1 MHRHIVTGTATALVG
16 LLSAWLFAS
25 ENPPI
30 DLGNDIEN
38 LWRALHI
45 PAWIIAFAI
54 HRNPHGGGMGPVL
67 VGVFVQ
73 WFVVGWAGS
82 WLWNRNPRTSPPRGA
97 AA

>member
-38 LWRALHI
+38 LLSHLTRLTPDSALADKLNEGWK
-45 PAWIIAFAI
+45 AWTEY
-54 HRNPHGGGMGPVL
+54 RSKRPL
-67 VGVFVQ
+67 
-73 WFVVGWAGS
+73 
-82 WLWNRNPRTSPPRGA
+82 
-97 AA
+97 